1 MKIPVKYIIFEKEFS
16 GEYYNYVR
24 MMIKIKYKLPNKVL
38 YNVINHELVDNFHLF
53 KDEIN
58 EALDELHISCPTFNL
73 SSLNYVD
80 RLEVMSKFLEKIKV
94 ENFIKKEVLKDMEE
108 KNYQL
113 QKENKEKRL
122 FNSIV
127 TKGWKTIE
135 IEVEEND

>member
-1 MKIPVKYIIFEKEFS
+1 
-16 GEYYNYVR
+16 
-24 MMIKIKYKLPNKVL
+24 
-38 YNVINHELVDNFHLF
+38 
-53 KDEIN
+53 
-58 EALDELHISCPTFNL
+58 
-73 SSLNYVD
+73 
-80 RLEVMSKFLEKIKV
+80 MSKFLEKIKV
-94 ENFIKKEVLKDMEE
+94 DNFIKKEVLKDMEE